1 MTRDQKIDLFLDEIL
16 SSEDR
21 PVPAEK
27 DRPETTTIPIERLH
41 PFPQQPYKVEDNKE
55 MKALVQSIREE
66 GILTPLLVRRM
77 DGSET
82 EYEVISG
89 HRRLHAA
96 GKAGLKSVPVQ
107 IAAMDR
113 NAAAIALV
121 DSNLHR
127 ERLLPSE
134 KAFAYKMKMDAM
146 KRQGRR
152 TDLTS
157 DRVGPK
163 LTAAEI
169 AESDSATQVKRFIRL
184 THLLPELLTLLDE
197 GKVSFSVGVELS
209 FLDKP
214 AQRQVLDAI
223 GANDCTPS
231 YSQAV
236 RLHRACT
243 RGTLTQR
250 MIERTLSEEKPNQ
263 KEQIRLRREDY
274 AGFFPSHYSAAQ
286 IEQDIRKGLELL
298 KRQRERDHEP
308 ER

>member
-16 SSEDR
+16 SSGDR

-27 DRPETTTIPIERLH
+27 DRPETTSIPIERLH
-41 PFPQQPYKVEDNKE
+41 PFPQHPYKVEDNGE
-55 MKALVQSIREE
+55 MKALVQSIREQ
-66 GILTPLLVRRM
+66 GILTPLLVRRI

-96 GKAGLKSVPVQ
+96 GKAGLESVPVQ
-107 IAAMDR
+107 IASMDR

-134 KAFAYKMKMDAM
+134 KAFAYKMKMEAM

-157 DRVGPK
+157 DQVGPK

-169 AESDSATQVKRFIRL
+169 AESDSATQVKRYIRL
-184 THLLPELLTLLDE
+184 TRLIPALLDRMDE
-197 GKVSFSVGVELS
+197 GKIAFSVGVELS
-209 FLDKP
+209 YLDEDM
-214 AQRQVLDAI
+214 QRQVL
-223 GANDCTPS
+223 GAMDRNDCTPS
-231 YSQAV
+231 FSQAV
-236 RLHRACT
+236 RLHKAYNTGYLDRERIECT
-243 RGTLTQR
+243 LA
-250 MIERTLSEEKPNQ
+250 EEKPNQ
-263 KEQIRLRREDY
+263 KEQIRLKRENY
-274 AGFFPSHYSAAQ
+274 AKYFPSHYTNAQ
-286 IEQDIRKGLELL
+286 IEQDIQKGLELL
-298 KRQRERDHEP
+298 RRQRERSREAQ
-308 ER
+308 R

>member
-1 MTRDQKIDLFLDEIL
+1 MKKLYNYMNEDELIEELL
-16 SSEDR
+16 SGIPKDTAQ
-21 PVPAEK
+21 PA
-27 DRPETTTIPIERLH
+27 PQAIPLERLH
-41 PFPQQPYKVEDNKE
+41 RFPNHPYKVEDNGE

-66 GILTPLLVRRM
+66 GILTPLLVRHM
-77 DGSET
+77 DGSTT

-89 HRRLHAA
+89 HRRAHAA
-96 GKAGLKSVPVQ
+96 KLAGLETVPAFVV
-107 IAAMDR
+107 AMNR

-134 KAFAYKMKMDAM
+134 KAFAYKMKMEAM

-157 DRVGPK
+157 DQVGPK

-169 AESDSATQVKRFIRL
+169 AESDSATQVKRYIRL
-184 THLLPELLTLLDE
+184 THLLPELLGLLDE
-197 GKVSFSVGVELS
+197 GKMSFSVGVELS